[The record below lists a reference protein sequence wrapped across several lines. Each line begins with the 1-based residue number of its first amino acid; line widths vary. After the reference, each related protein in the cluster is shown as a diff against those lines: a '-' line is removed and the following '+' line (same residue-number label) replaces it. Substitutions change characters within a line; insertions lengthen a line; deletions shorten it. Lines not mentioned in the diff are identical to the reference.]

1 MVVSLNPGARYWM
14 DIFSHL
20 FFVRIVMFVW
30 KDINKQKIG
39 RGWPILKNM
48 HWFELIYLAH
58 IIMNQNLAVI
68 CVTACSFYSIG
79 PRKVVTAS
87 KYFFSNWLS
96 VEPKHRILFSNLT
109 AVQKYLIGILWI
121 LPFPINY
128 LP

>member
-20 FFVRIVMFVW
+20 FFE
-30 KDINKQKIG
+30 KTENKLKIG

-87 KYFFSNWLS
+87 KYFFSN
-96 VEPKHRILFSNLT
+96 
-109 AVQKYLIGILWI
+109 
-121 LPFPINY
+121 
-128 LP
+128 